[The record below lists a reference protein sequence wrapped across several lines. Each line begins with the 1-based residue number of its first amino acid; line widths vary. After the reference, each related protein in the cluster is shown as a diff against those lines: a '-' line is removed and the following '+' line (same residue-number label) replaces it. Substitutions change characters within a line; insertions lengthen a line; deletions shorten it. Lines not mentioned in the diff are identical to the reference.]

1 MRRPSLPAPVVLALW
16 IGLLATGCDA
26 SRENGAVA
34 AAVCDTPEISVA
46 LPDELT
52 ETSGVAA
59 SRTHPGVFWSQ
70 NDSGGDSA
78 VYAIDAKGRVLASVR
93 LPGVTNRDWED
104 IAVGPCPDGGSCL
117 FVGDIGDNSERQDR
131 IVFHRVPE
139 PNPRTDTVS
148 APVTTLRASYPG
160 GARDAE
166 ALFVTGQGIHVVT
179 KGRSGPI
186 ELFRLAPPFDPE
198 RTVALVPVQRLGP
211 PPTSVSAQV
220 TAAAVDNAGDRVVVR
235 SYAGLRFFEIAGD
248 TLRPIGRTADLVAPD
263 QLQGEGVDWVDEDR
277 VVLTGEAQGQQ
288 PPRFAIVRCD
298 PLRPAGDPAAV
309 EDRKPQ
315 DR

>member
-1 MRRPSLPAPVVLALW
+1 MKRPNLLRSAVPALCM
-16 IGLLATGCDA
+16 GLLASGCDA
-26 SRENGAVA
+26 PREDGAIA

-46 LPDELT
+46 LPDDLT

-59 SRTHPGVFWSQ
+59 SRAHPGVFWSQ
-70 NDSGGDSA
+70 NDSGGGSA
-78 VYAIDAKGRVLASVR
+78 VYAIDGTGRVLASVR
-93 LPGVTNRDWED
+93 LQGVTNRDWED

-131 IVFHRVPE
+131 IAFHRVPE

-166 ALFVTGQGIHVVT
+166 ALFVTERGIHVVT
-179 KGRSGPI
+179 KGRSGPV

-198 RTVALVPVQRLGP
+198 RTVALEPVQRLAP

-220 TAAAVDNAGDRVVVR
+220 TSAAVDRAGDRVVVR

-248 TLRPIGRTADLVAPD
+248 TLRPIGRMADLVAPD

-298 PLRPAGDPAAV
+298 PLRPAGDSAAAGGG
-309 EDRKPQ
+309 EPENR
-315 DR
+315 